1 MISNIDCEGQWALLW
16 TLWTRAVNEISRMF
30 HNIQYSIARI
40 IKATS
45 HHPSASRP
53 FCTVYGR
60 PHLLVQGQKYGF
72 LPQNFRVMY
81 QLVLSVVLV
90 KSSSEYCDIVDSSTV
105 DMWSVIPD
113 TRSKWSSP
121 GIQSSLCLCSSL
133 NQTHVGQSQITGLR
147 LAAVCGIK
155 HWWWFAREIDAGS
168 TCYMHLRK
176 YFGFLFFQH
185 INSIHSIYFRTS

>member
-16 TLWTRAVNEISRMF
+16 TLWTRAVDEISRMF
-30 HNIQYSIARI
+30 HNIQCSIAKI
-40 IKATS
+40 IKATTHRRLGHLALS
-45 HHPSASRP
+45 
-53 FCTVYGR
+53 TL
-60 PHLLVQGQKYGF
+60 HLLVQVQ
-72 LPQNFRVMY
+72 
-81 QLVLSVVLV
+81 
-90 KSSSEYCDIVDSSTV
+90 YCDIVDSSTV

-113 TRSKWSSP
+113 TRSKWRSP
-121 GIQSSLCLCSSL
+121 GILRGLCLCSSL